1 MNCVIES
8 TMKSTDKLPGVSQ
21 NIAMFIAVM
30 AIVFTF
36 FLIIV
41 GDKGISDLQLMKNER
56 QVLKR
61 THAELKRKNLQ
72 LYHEIERLKKDPAYI
87 ESIARQ
93 ELGLVGKKEIVINM
107 SNVSTGA
114 EKK

>member
-1 MNCVIES
+1 
-8 TMKSTDKLPGVSQ
+8 MKSSDINPTAGQ
-21 NIAMFIAVM
+21 NIAMIFAVM
-30 AIVFTF
+30 SIVFMF

-41 GDKGISDLQLMKNER
+41 GDKGISDLQLMKTER
-56 QVLKR
+56 RDLMSA
-61 THAELKRKNLQ
+61 HDELKRKNLQ

-87 ESIARQ
+87 EAIARI

-107 SNVSTGA
+107 SNVVTGA

>member
-1 MNCVIES
+1 
-8 TMKSTDKLPGVSQ
+8 MKSSDSHPSAGQ
-21 NIAMFIAVM
+21 NIAMVFAVM
-30 AIVFTF
+30 VIVFMF

-41 GDKGISDLQLMKNER
+41 GDNGISDLQLIKTER
-56 QVLKR
+56 LALLG

-87 ESIARQ
+87 EAIARQ

>member
-1 MNCVIES
+1 
-8 TMKSTDKLPGVSQ
+8 MKSSDNHPGAGQ
-21 NIAMFIAVM
+21 NIAMVFAVM
-30 AIVFTF
+30 AIVFMF

-41 GDKGISDLQLMKNER
+41 GDKGISDLQLMKIER
-56 QVLKR
+56 QALMS

-87 ESIARQ
+87 EAIARQ
-93 ELGLVGKKEIVINM
+93 ELGLIGKKEIVINM
-107 SNVSTGA
+107 SNVTTGS

>member
-1 MNCVIES
+1 
-8 TMKSTDKLPGVSQ
+8 MKTPDNHPGAGQ
-21 NIAMFIAVM
+21 NIAMVFAVM

-41 GDKGISDLQLMKNER
+41 GDKGISDLQLMRIER
-56 QVLKR
+56 QTLMSAHV
-61 THAELKRKNLQ
+61 ELKRKNLQ

-87 ESIARQ
+87 EAIARQ

-107 SNVSTGA
+107 SNVTPGA

>member
-8 TMKSTDKLPGVSQ
+8 DMKSTDNHPGAGQ
-21 NIAMFIAVM
+21 NIAMIFAVM
-30 AIVFTF
+30 AIVFMF

-56 QVLKR
+56 QALIN
-61 THAELKRKNLQ
+61 THADLRRKNLQ
-72 LYHEIERLKKDPAYI
+72 LYREIERLKKDTAYI
-87 ESIARQ
+87 EAIARQ
-93 ELGLVGKKEIVINM
+93 ELGLIGKKEIVINM
-107 SNVSTGA
+107 SNITDA

>member
-1 MNCVIES
+1 
-8 TMKSTDKLPGVSQ
+8 MKSPDNHPGAGQS
-21 NIAMFIAVM
+21 IAMVFAVM

-56 QVLKR
+56 QALIG

-93 ELGLVGKKEIVINM
+93 ELGLIGKKEIVINM
-107 SNVSTGA
+107 SNIPAVA

>member
-1 MNCVIES
+1 
-8 TMKSTDKLPGVSQ
+8 MKASDNHPGAGQ
-21 NIAMFIAVM
+21 NIAMIFAVM

-56 QVLKR
+56 KVLAG

-72 LYHEIERLKKDPAYI
+72 LYHEIERLKTDPAYI
-87 ESIARQ
+87 EAIARQ
-93 ELGLVGKKEIVINM
+93 ELGLIGKKEIVINM
-107 SNVSTGA
+107 SNIPVGS

>member
-1 MNCVIES
+1 
-8 TMKSTDKLPGVSQ
+8 MKSSDNHPSAGQ
-21 NIAMFIAVM
+21 NIALFFAVM

-41 GDKGISDLQLMKNER
+41 GDNGISDLQLLKNER
-56 QVLKR
+56 QTLAGA
-61 THAELKRKNLQ
+61 HSELKRKNLQ

-87 ESIARQ
+87 EAIARQ
-93 ELGLVGKKEIVINM
+93 ELGLIGKKQIVINM
-107 SNVSTGA
+107 SNIPAGA